1 MIIEHG
7 QYLTGT
13 FEMVSGSVMAMCD
26 GRAICQ
32 VYELQGSQNA
42 NVYTCCTHTPH
53 HTHKPT
59 HTHNE
64 PKYNLL
70 LKKKRFTS

>member
-32 VYELQGSQNA
+32 VHELQGSQNA
-42 NVYTCCTHTPH
+42 NVYTC
-53 HTHKPT
+53 
-59 HTHNE
+59 
-64 PKYNLL
+64 
-70 LKKKRFTS
+70 

>member
-1 MIIEHG
+1 MISEHG

-13 FEMVSGSVMAMCD
+13 FEMVSGSVMVMYD

-59 HTHNE
+59 HPHTH
-64 PKYNLL
+64 
-70 LKKKRFTS
+70 THTHTQ

>member
-53 HTHKPT
+53 CTHKPT
-59 HTHNE
+59 HTHTHTHTMS
-64 PKYNLL
+64 P
-70 LKKKRFTS
+70 SIICS